1 MGREPVKGT
10 AFEGEIS
17 FADWQGLRAVHR
29 GVIGKPFCEQAIAYI
44 NYWEMDSGDFAFA
57 TGLLPKNYSEI
68 MSKKVQSMT
77 PEKVVSLGMGFKLGA
92 TMAYDLLRA
101 AKIAFSYDMEDGYLT
116 YLIETKTGKP
126 IAACNR
132 FLAQHDQ
139 PRLGTKRKKAKPV
152 SVPH

>member
-10 AFEGEIS
+10 AFEGDIS
-17 FADWQGLRAVHR
+17 FTEWQGLRAVHR
-29 GVIGKPFCEQAIAYI
+29 EVAGKPFCEQAIAYI

-68 MSKKVQSMT
+68 MNSKILTMT

-101 AKIAFSYDMEDGYLT
+101 AKIAFSYDVEDDYLT
-116 YLIETKTGKP
+116 YLIETKAGKP
-126 IAACNR
+126 VAACNR
-132 FLAQHDQ
+132 FLSQHDR
-139 PRLGTKRKKAKPV
+139 PRLGTIRKKAKPI
-152 SVPH
+152 SAPH